1 MGYIDENLINGER
14 VVHRSKLHWIVFV
27 GPIVFTIIAFIFFT
41 GGEEIAAVGIFFFLI
56 AIIWAIS
63 AFISF
68 KTSEFGITNK
78 RVLIKVGFIRR
89 NSLETLL
96 TKVEGIQVNQGIL
109 GRILNY
115 GTITV
120 KGTGGTSNPFRKIEA
135 PLEFREK
142 VQEQIASIQKGN
154 EGSGLHS

>member
-1 MGYIDENLINGER
+1 MASRLYTAANYIGLFFSGRLFLPSFLLCFWPAEKEVLSG
-14 VVHRSKLHWIVFV
+14 
-27 GPIVFTIIAFIFFT
+27 GPFY
-41 GGEEIAAVGIFFFLI
+41 LI
-56 AIIWAIS
+56 ALIWAVS

-109 GRILNY
+109 GRIFNY
-115 GTITV
+115 GTIMV
-120 KGTGGTSNPFRKIEA
+120 KGTGGTSNPFHKIEA
-135 PLEFREK
+135 PMEFRKK
-142 VQEQIASIQKGN
+142 VQEQIASIQ
-154 EGSGLHS
+154 

>member
-1 MGYIDENLINGER
+1 MGYIDENLMNGEQIIYR
-14 VVHRSKLHWIVFV
+14 TKLHWILFL
-27 GPIVFTIIAFIFFT
+27 GPIAFTIIAFIFFAA
-41 GGEEIAAVGIFFFLI
+41 GKNIAPVGILFFLI
-56 AIIWAIS
+56 AIVWAVS

-109 GRILNY
+109 GRIFNY
-115 GTITV
+115 GTILI
-120 KGTGGTSNPFRKIEA
+120 KGTGGTSNPFHKIEA
-135 PLEFREK
+135 PMRFRK
-142 VQEQIASIQKGN
+142 KAQEQIASIQ
-154 EGSGLHS
+154 

>member
-1 MGYIDENLINGER
+1 MGYIDENLMNGEQ
-14 VVHRSKLHWIVFV
+14 VVHRSKLHWIVFL
-27 GPIVFTIIAFIFFT
+27 GPLIFTIISFMFLA
-41 GGEEIAAVGIFFFLI
+41 GGRGSALSGGPFYLI
-56 AIIWAIS
+56 ALIWAVS

-109 GRILNY
+109 GRIFNY
-115 GTITV
+115 GTIMV
-120 KGTGGTSNPFRKIEA
+120 KGTGGTSNPFHKIEA
-135 PLEFREK
+135 PMEFRKK
-142 VQEQIASIQKGN
+142 VQEQIASIQ
-154 EGSGLHS
+154 